1 MKRRLTSEQAERLI
15 AGAPFADGGE
25 LDELATFMRA
35 LPAAVSGVPDAT
47 LSTALVPRLAEAARR
62 SAAEKEARPATTAV
76 IGARRPMPRRSLV
89 ARVAVAVALIPA
101 CMAGLA
107 FAGVTVPEPA
117 RQAFEDVGV
126 TLPNQP
132 SDEGSTPASESG
144 GAEGGASETAPNG
157 KAKGKGKNGQ
167 PGANGRHRGKA
178 LGHGKGKAKGNGNGG
193 SQGNA
198 GGNSGNAP
206 GHTGASGSSQGNGG
220 SRGNSGAAHAK
231 KQATSTPHGQAK
243 GHSK

>member
-1 MKRRLTSEQAERLI
+1 MKRRLTTEQAERLI

-76 IGARRPMPRRSLV
+76 IGARRPLTRRALV

-117 RQAFEDVGV
+117 RQAFDDVGV

-132 SDEGSTPASESG
+132 SDEASTPASESG
-144 GAEGGASETAPNG
+144 GNEGGASETAPNG
-157 KAKGKGKNGQ
+157 KAKAKGKNGQ
-167 PGANGRHRGKA
+167 PGSNGRHRGKA
-178 LGHGKGKAKGNGNGG
+178 LGKGKSKGHGNGNAGG
-193 SQGNA
+193 SQ
-198 GGNSGNAP
+198 GNSGNAP
-206 GHTGASGSSQGNGG
+206 GHTGANGSSQGKGGG
-220 SRGNSGAAHAK
+220 SSGKTPPGKAT
-231 KQATSTPHGQAK
+231 KQAAPVSHGKAK